1 MIITLGKQI
10 EGGYRPEYRSLPVIE
25 GRRKI
30 SVNGIFEVPAC
41 ETPGL
46 RLARLTCACLLG
58 LLGIVAF
65 AISSAKAN
73 EPTAPASVTEIA
85 QGVFVHTGV
94 HELFTP
100 DNAGDISNS
109 GFIIGSEAVAVVD
122 TGGSRA
128 VGLAL
133 KTAIRARTDLP
144 IKYVINTHMHPD
156 HVFGNA
162 AFVSDGPEFIGHYKL
177 ADALAARKEQYLQAN
192 KPLLGDAFEGVE
204 IILPARRI
212 KGIEVLDL
220 GNRKLRVE
228 AHATAHTDND
238 LTVLD
243 EQTATMFM
251 GDLLFSGHIPV
262 VDGSITGWLAVMDR
276 LAAEKIT
283 RVVPGHGPPAMP
295 WPDALVA
302 QKRYLDGLVTQ
313 IRDYIERGVPL
324 SQAAREIGINEKQA
338 WLLFDDFNARNV
350 SAAFA
355 ELEWE

>member
-1 MIITLGKQI
+1 MVVSEMSEIRP
-10 EGGYRPEYRSLPVIE
+10 GG
-25 GRRKI
+25 G
-30 SVNGIFEVPAC
+30 GILSFAKLVGLCLLSALLVLVAMNSSSKADTSPVPA
-41 ETPGL
+41 E
-46 RLARLTCACLLG
+46 
-58 LLGIVAF
+58 
-65 AISSAKAN
+65 
-73 EPTAPASVTEIA
+73 VTEIA
-85 QGVFVHTGV
+85 PGVFVHAGA

-100 DNAGDISNS
+100 ENAGDISNA
-109 GFIIGSEAVAVVD
+109 GFIIGSKAVAVVD

-133 KTAIRARTDLP
+133 KAAIRARTDLP

-162 AFVSDGPEFIGHYKL
+162 AFMSDNPEFIGHHKL
-177 ADALAARKEQYLQAN
+177 ANALAARKEQYLEAN

-204 IILPARRI
+204 IIPPGRRI
-212 KGIEVLDL
+212 MGVEVLDL
-220 GNRKLRVE
+220 GNRKLRVR
-228 AHATAHTDND
+228 AHPTAHTDND
-238 LTVLD
+238 LTVTD

-251 GDLLFSGHIPV
+251 GDLLFSGHVPV
-262 VDGSITGWLAVMDR
+262 VDGSIKGWLALMDR

-283 RVVPGHGPPAMP
+283 LVVPGHGPAAMS
-295 WPDALVA
+295 WPKALTE
-302 QKRYLDGLVTQ
+302 QKRYLNGLVAQ

-324 SQAAREIGINEKQA
+324 SQAAREIGLDEKQA

>member
-1 MIITLGKQI
+1 M
-10 EGGYRPEYRSLPVIE
+10 
-25 GRRKI
+25 
-30 SVNGIFEVPAC
+30 SVDGIFETSAC
-41 ETPGL
+41 ETRVLRFAGL
-46 RLARLTCACLLG
+46 VSACLLCV
-58 LLGIVAF
+58 LGVLALAIVP
-65 AISSAKAN
+65 AKA
-73 EPTAPASVTEIA
+73 ETPTVPARVTEIA
-85 QGVFVHTGV
+85 QGVFVHTGA

-133 KTAIRARTDLP
+133 KAAIRARTDLP

-162 AFVSDGPEFIGHYKL
+162 AFISDNPEFIGHYKL
-177 ADALAARKEQYLQAN
+177 ANALAARKEQYLQAN

-204 IILPARRI
+204 IIPPARSI
-212 KGIEVLDL
+212 KGVEILDL

-238 LTVLD
+238 LTVTD

-251 GDLLFSGHIPV
+251 GDLLFSGHVPV
-262 VDGSITGWLAVMDR
+262 VDGSIKGWLALMDR
-276 LAAEKIT
+276 LAAEKIS
-283 RVVPGHGPPAMP
+283 RVVPGHGPTAMP

-302 QKRYLDGLVTQ
+302 QKRYLDGLVSQ

-324 SQAAREIGINEKQA
+324 SQAAREIGVDEKHA
-338 WLLFDDFNARNV
+338 WALFDDFNARNV